1 MKATESIDR
10 YLGLFRTRLQQLT
23 LSRGLATIAV
33 VALAITLV
41 AVSIAIRSGFPG
53 DLMLAARL
61 ILLGAIAGLSVAMI
75 VLPNRRIDADGIAE
89 IEGRLPAFGGR
100 ITTYAEMS
108 DDDNPLRELLA
119 EDAARIAEQHPP
131 ERGIPQ
137 KEINLAG
144 GIAGAAFLAL
154 VLLGI
159 AGPGNYGYGVRDLW
173 LGWAFPGVV
182 PPQSIQVSPG
192 NDGIRAGG
200 TVRVRAVAQG
210 FSPTEAFVHAR
221 FGDDD
226 WQRVSMARRD
236 DGFEFTFFSVRE
248 PLDYYV
254 SAASVRSETYQ
265 VAVVDLPNIDRLTN
279 TYEFPEWT
287 GREPET
293 RDPGG
298 DVRTVADTEVTVDIT
313 GSDALTPGV
322 LVVDDE
328 EIELDIDGVTG
339 TASFT
344 VSEDG
349 QYYVAAIVGGERIRL
364 TDDYFVSVL
373 EDEAPE
379 IEFAKPGR
387 DWSASPIEEVTA
399 RISVQDDFRVESLAI
414 LYSVNGG
421 EWKTVDLPSG
431 MQSAESEHVFYLES
445 LLDDEQPPVDL
456 VPGDLVSYY
465 AVAEDRENTARTDIF
480 FVDVQPFDKRY
491 SQSQMSGGGQQGGG
505 QPQNEISQ
513 RQREIIVSTW
523 NLIREQQENKRDDD
537 AYVPNNAALLSR
549 LQATLRDQ
557 AQTLAERTRARMLT
571 ASDEKIAEF
580 VENLDLAAEAMVPAS
595 ERLAEID
602 LEQAILPEQEALQHL
617 LRAEAVF
624 TDINVSM
631 QANNRGGGGGQAG
644 RDLTDMFELEMD
656 LEKNQYETG
665 SRATPDAPQEQL
677 DEIGDELEE
686 LARRQEQLANRLN
699 RQQQPTPAERWQ
711 QDLLRRE
718 AEELRQRL
726 ERMQQAA
733 NNQSSSSQQQSG
745 RQQGGQ
751 SSGSSQSSS
760 SSQSSESGEGDPS
773 QQQSASNDRQQR
785 EMDQL
790 RRRLDSAVRA
800 MNEADQAMRDG
811 ADPEALRR
819 AANEAQRQLEGARD
833 QAAAEQ
839 QRLMQAELDELGE
852 RANDAYETQAD
863 MEERLQAAIR
873 NMLTSD
879 ENDNRLD
886 SGLTFTEEMEMARA
900 KRELQGE
907 LQSLAQDVNQ
917 AASELSGNSPEA
929 ADELERA
936 LSELREQE
944 VDARLSI
951 AASYIEQGEAVYV
964 SGSESAVTES
974 LRDFT
979 QALRRASALAAGDQ
993 DGENPQRGRGLA
1005 ETLADTQAVRREL
1018 QRLAEAGD
1026 AANRSD
1032 SRHDD
1037 RQDNRERSEQNGQ
1050 QSDSDSPGSN
1060 QGEAQV
1066 NSGGDPTM
1074 RSDRVSGWGRDDLQQ
1089 STGIVVPDLQV
1100 ARELDRNI
1108 DNLSDDVLNLF
1119 RQLRESGVPEPAI
1132 DELRRLAA
1140 DVRASDFSGNEAL
1153 LERESRAALTL
1164 VEQLELALARAARE
1178 QTTQVRA
1185 TPAERVPDEHREPV
1199 ANYFRRLGEDRDASN
1214 NDDQ

>member
-1 MKATESIDR
+1 MKATETIDR
-10 YLGLFRTRLQQLT
+10 YLGLVQDRLRRLT
-23 LSRGLATIAV
+23 ISRGLAAIAV

-41 AVSIAIRSGFPG
+41 VVSIAIRSGFPS
-53 DLMLAARL
+53 DLMIASRL
-61 ILLGAIAGLSVAMI
+61 VLIAAIAGIAVAMI
-75 VLPNRRIDADGIAE
+75 ILPNRRIEERGISDVETRA
-89 IEGRLPAFGGR
+89 PAFGGR
-100 ITTYAEMS
+100 ITTYAGMKK
-108 DDDNPLRELLA
+108 DGNPLRELLA
-119 EDAARIAEQHPP
+119 EDAAKIAAQNPP
-131 ERGIPQ
+131 EETVPP
-137 KEINLAG
+137 KEITLAASV
-144 GIAGAAFLAL
+144 AGTAL
-154 VLLGI
+154 VALLVLGI
-159 AGPGNYGYGVRDLW
+159 AGPGNYGYGVRHLW
-173 LGWAFPGVV
+173 LGWAFPNVL
-182 PPQSIQVSPG
+182 PPQSFEVSPG

-210 FSPTEAFVHAR
+210 FSPGEAWVHAR
-221 FGDDD
+221 FGDDE

-254 SAASVRSETYQ
+254 SAANVRSETFQ
-265 VAVVDLPNIDRLTN
+265 VAVVDLPNVDRLTN
-279 TYEFPEWT
+279 TYTYPEWT
-287 GREPET
+287 GRDPET

-298 DVRTVADTEVTVDIT
+298 DVRTIAETKVSVDISA
-313 GSDALTPGV
+313 SDTLTPGV
-322 LVVDDE
+322 VIVDDE
-328 EIELDIDGVTG
+328 EIDLEIDGVSG

-344 VSEDG
+344 VEEDG

-364 TDDYFVSVL
+364 TDDYFISVL
-373 EDEAPE
+373 DDEAPE

-399 RISVQDDFRVESLAI
+399 RISVQDDFRVESLSL

-421 EWKTVDLPSG
+421 EWKTVELPAGSEA
-431 MQSAESEHVFYLES
+431 AEAEHIFYLES

-465 AVAEDRENTARTDIF
+465 AVAEDRENSARTDIF

-491 SQSQMSGGGQQGGG
+491 SQSQMSGGGHQGGG

-523 NLIREQQENKRDDD
+523 NLIREQQEDKREDDS
-537 AYVPNNAALLSR
+537 YVPNNAALLSR
-549 LQATLRDQ
+549 LQATLREQ
-557 AQTLAERTRARMLT
+557 AQTLAQRTRARMLDT
-571 ASDEKIAEF
+571 SDEKIAEF

-602 LEQAILPEQEALQHL
+602 LEQAILPEQEALQYL

-665 SRATPDAPQEQL
+665 SRATPDAPQQQL
-677 DEIGDELEE
+677 DEIGNELEE

-726 ERMQQAA
+726 ERMQQAS
-733 NNQSSSSQQQSG
+733 NNQSSSQQQSG
-745 RQQGGQ
+745 Q
-751 SSGSSQSSS
+751 SSGSSQGSSG
-760 SSQSSESGEGDPS
+760 QSSESSGGEPS
-773 QQQSASNDRQQR
+773 EQQSASNDRQQR

-800 MNEADQAMRDG
+800 MDEADQAMREG

-852 RANDAYETQAD
+852 RANDAYEAQAD

-873 NMLTSD
+873 DMLTND
-879 ENDNRLD
+879 ENNNRLD

-900 KRELQGE
+900 KRELQGN
-907 LQSLAQDVNQ
+907 LQSLAQDVNH
-917 AASELSGNSPEA
+917 AASELSGDSPEA

-979 QALRRASALAAGDQ
+979 QALRRASALAG
-993 DGENPQRGRGLA
+993 GESESEIPQRGRGLA

-1018 QRLAEAGD
+1018 QRLAEASED
-1026 AANRSD
+1026 ANRQGS
-1032 SRHDD
+1032 
-1037 RQDNRERSEQNGQ
+1037 GQ
-1050 QSDSDSPGSN
+1050 PNPDSN
-1060 QGEAQV
+1060 QPGEPQDDQQA
-1066 NSGGDPTM
+1066 GMRGDPTM
-1074 RSDRVSGWGRDDLQQ
+1074 RSGEVTRRGRDDLQE
-1089 STGIVVPDLQV
+1089 STGVVVPDLQV
-1100 ARELDRNI
+1100 TRELDRTI

-1185 TPAERVPDEHREPV
+1185 TPAERVPDQHREPV
-1199 ANYFRRLGEDRDASN
+1199 ANYFRRLGEDRSA
-1214 NDDQ
+1214 NDDDDQ

>member
-1 MKATESIDR
+1 MRSTEAIDR
-10 YLGLFRTRLQQLT
+10 YLGLIQERLRRLT
-23 LSRGLATIAV
+23 ISRGLAAIAV
-33 VALAITLV
+33 VALTITLV
-41 AVSIAIRSGFPG
+41 TVSIAIRSGFPN
-53 DLMLAARL
+53 DLMIASRL
-61 ILLGAIAGLSVAMI
+61 ILIAAIAGIAIAMI
-75 VLPNRRIDADGIAE
+75 VLPNRRIEERGISDVEA
-89 IEGRLPAFGGR
+89 RAPAFGGR
-100 ITTYAEMS
+100 ITTYAEMTE
-108 DDDNPLRELLA
+108 DGHPLRELLA
-119 EDAARIAEQHPP
+119 EDAAKIAAEHPP
-131 ERGIPQ
+131 EETVPP
-137 KEINLAG
+137 KEITLAAS
-144 GIAGAAFLAL
+144 IAGAALLAL
-154 VLLGI
+154 LVLGI
-159 AGPGNYGYGVRDLW
+159 AGPGNYGYGVRHLW
-173 LGWAFPGVV
+173 LGWAFPGVL
-182 PPQSIQVSPG
+182 PPQSIEVSPG

-200 TVRVRAVAQG
+200 TVRVRAEAQG
-210 FSPTEAFVHAR
+210 FSPSEAFVHAR
-221 FGDDD
+221 FGDDE

-254 SAASVRSETYQ
+254 SAANVRSETFQ
-265 VAVVDLPNIDRLTN
+265 VAVVDLPNVDRLTN
-279 TYEFPEWT
+279 TYTFPDWT

-298 DVRTVADTEVTVDIT
+298 DVRTIAETEVTVDISA
-313 GSDALTPGV
+313 SDALTPGV
-322 LVVDDE
+322 LIVDDE
-328 EIELDIDGVTG
+328 EIELDIDGVSG

-344 VSEDG
+344 VEEDG

-364 TDDYFVSVL
+364 TDDYFISVL
-373 EDEAPE
+373 EDEAPD

-399 RISVQDDFRVESLAI
+399 RISVRDDFRVESLSL

-421 EWKTVDLPSG
+421 EWKTVELPAGSEA
-431 MQSAESEHVFYLES
+431 AEAEHIFYLES
-445 LLDDEQPPVDL
+445 LLDDEQPPIDL

-465 AVAEDRENTARTDIF
+465 AVAEDRENSARTDIF

-523 NLIREQQENKRDDD
+523 NLIREQQEDKREDDS
-537 AYVPNNAALLSR
+537 YVPNNAALLSR
-549 LQATLRDQ
+549 LQATLREQ
-557 AQTLAERTRARMLT
+557 AQTLAQRTRARMLDS
-571 ASDEKIAEF
+571 SDEKIAEF
-580 VENLDLAAEAMVPAS
+580 IENLDLAAEAMVPAS

-602 LEQAILPEQEALQHL
+602 LEQAILPEQEALQYL

-665 SRATPDAPQEQL
+665 SRATPDAPQQQL
-677 DEIGDELEE
+677 DEIGNELED

-726 ERMQQAA
+726 ERMQQAS
-733 NNQSSSSQQQSG
+733 NNQSSSQQQS
-745 RQQGGQ
+745 GQ

-760 SSQSSESGEGDPS
+760 GQSSDQSSESSGGEPS
-773 QQQSASNDRQQR
+773 EQQSASNDRQQR
-785 EMDQL
+785 EMEQL

-800 MNEADQAMRDG
+800 MDEADQAMREG

-819 AANEAQRQLEGARD
+819 AASEAQRQLEGARD

-852 RANDAYETQAD
+852 RANDAYEAQSD

-873 NMLTSD
+873 NMLVDD
-879 ENDNRLD
+879 ENNNRLD

-917 AASELSGNSPEA
+917 AASELSGDSPEA

-979 QALRRASALAAGDQ
+979 QALRRASALAG
-993 DGENPQRGRGLA
+993 GESDSDNPQRGRGLA

-1018 QRLAEAGD
+1018 QRLAEASED
-1026 AANRSD
+1026 ANREGSGRPNAN
-1032 SRHDD
+1032 SSQPGEP
-1037 RQDNRERSEQNGQ
+1037 QDEQQAGMRGN
-1050 QSDSDSPGSN
+1050 
-1060 QGEAQV
+1060 
-1066 NSGGDPTM
+1066 PTM
-1074 RSDRVSGWGRDDLQQ
+1074 RSGEVTRWGRDDLQE

-1100 ARELDRNI
+1100 TRELDRTI

-1119 RQLRESGVPEPAI
+1119 RQLRDSGVPEPAI

-1178 QTTQVRA
+1178 QGTQVRA
-1185 TPAERVPDEHREPV
+1185 TPAERVPDQHREPV
-1199 ANYFRRLGEDRDASN
+1199 ANYFRRLGEDRNA
-1214 NDDQ
+1214 NDDDDQ